1 MYRILKN
8 PTFSRARVA
17 WYVFLYVTT
26 FSILAFTIYLLPD
39 YSILEAMIAEHSA
52 GILNAMGISA
62 ESLVVGNAAYVNN
75 VQIVRECTGIQ
86 VVAVFAGLLLPLPG
100 ASWQTKVKAIVVLG
114 FAVYIANVVRVAI
127 ELWLLYAG
135 LLPWSLAHGSLG
147 TVLGVVTV
155 FIFFLVSDRFIPQI
169 GVFLGDVADWV
180 SDRLRTILRKHE
192 AASNND

>member
-1 MYRILKN
+1 
-8 PTFSRARVA
+8 VA

-52 GILNAMGISA
+52 GILNAIGISA

-86 VVAVFAGLLLPLPG
+86 VVAVFAGLLLPLP
-100 ASWQTKVKAIVVLG
+100 AVSWQTKVKAIVVLG

-127 ELWLLYAG
+127 ELWFLYSG
-135 LLPWSLAHGSLG
+135 LLPWSLAHGPLG

-155 FIFFLVSDRFIPQI
+155 FIFFLVSDKFIPQI

-192 AASNND
+192 VASNND